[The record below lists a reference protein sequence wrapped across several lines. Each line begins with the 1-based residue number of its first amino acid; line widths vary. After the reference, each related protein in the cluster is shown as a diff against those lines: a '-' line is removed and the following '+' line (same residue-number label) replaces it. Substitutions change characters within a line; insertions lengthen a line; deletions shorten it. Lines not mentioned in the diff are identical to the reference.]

1 MGDPSLHQTIESVH
15 GYLNEQLHTV
25 DDSRFKCIL
34 AAQSR
39 SLKNTIDNSDGLSR
53 DDASTL
59 LELIRSGPWAGLQ
72 INLLSAALDKAVAK
86 GDRSPIKDRKPQ
98 NVDFIEVFFTDDL
111 WTKALDVS
119 KTRTVRMT
127 EIASFMIRMDFT
139 NPDPKVKQRLVAIL
153 SLTDGW
159 IRDNQTNAKVALGE
173 LTDVLN
179 KHRPPK
185 GVSQR
190 PHLVDY
196 PVDPTTACDAIDGF
210 SDRVYGRGDGPSC
223 NPPFS
228 STDIDDVVRNSVL
241 RWSNKSVRGDAPKHG
256 APILPTTHAQHW
268 GHPQHMT
275 PPMTAPTLAADG
287 HHDAANQHAHM
298 MHGMMQM
305 QQQQMMAMMGGCMPG
320 MMPMFGGGFGAA
332 SGYGGGAMAGFGG
345 GAPWQMPPR
354 PPCAGGGYPP
364 GGYFPGA
371 RGAFGGA
378 RPPVH
383 RHGGRAAIWAR

>member
-1 MGDPSLHQTIESVH
+1 MTIRPTQKSH
-15 GYLNEQLHTV
+15 
-25 DDSRFKCIL
+25 
-34 AAQSR
+34 
-39 SLKNTIDNSDGLSR
+39 
-53 DDASTL
+53 
-59 LELIRSGPWAGLQ
+59 
-72 INLLSAALDKAVAK
+72 
-86 GDRSPIKDRKPQ
+86 
-98 NVDFIEVFFTDDL
+98 
-111 WTKALDVS
+111 
-119 KTRTVRMT
+119 
-127 EIASFMIRMDFT
+127 
-139 NPDPKVKQRLVAIL
+139 
-153 SLTDGW
+153 
-159 IRDNQTNAKVALGE
+159 LGE
-173 LTDVLN
+173 LTDVLT

-287 HHDAANQHAHM
+287 HHDAANQHVHM

-305 QQQQMMAMMGGCMPG
+305 QQQQMIAMMGGCMPG

-364 GGYFPGA
+364 VGYFPGA

-383 RHGGRAAIWAR
+383 RHGGRAAIGHGDGQDEDQRGPPPPGHHATLEDTADQAYANAEGDELDSVEGLLAKDKAKKATAAKAKAKAESPSVVDPKGKAKAKPLARAPVERKPAKLTSIKRPAAAATSVPHWGYEESRSQIMCRTSM